1 MIHKLLSNVR
11 PGVLEKITTT
21 ETGIIACI
29 WFPIPFVGDFNTQM
43 MALRLLVMFL
53 KCVDSK
59 SLQNELDKIRGVPK
73 SFMKNELTAA
83 ISVGN
88 FHTAKFENSALV
100 RCLQTDT
107 IKAKAFPASRTTS
120 IITTDNARQIPTRSC
135 LYFCYLG
142 AAIAH

>member
-59 SLQNELDKIRGVPK
+59 SFQNELDKIRGVPK
-73 SFMKNELTAA
+73 SFMKNEPTAA

-88 FHTAKFENSALV
+88 FHTAEFEKIDDISSHMMRQLPLADGLIG
-100 RCLQTDT
+100 RYSLGP
-107 IKAKAFPASRTTS
+107 KA
-120 IITTDNARQIPTRSC
+120 
-135 LYFCYLG
+135 
-142 AAIAH
+142 